1 MKSFKATVLSDLEHV
16 FQNDGEFSEKMN
28 IIYGKMRFIARGV
41 LDKSETVSQGFSSL
55 QYGTKHLAEAD
66 LGLSEIDA
74 RLFVN
79 VCDFKGTPKSKT
91 EIVINAER
99 FKISKVSEEM
109 GEYVLYL
116 SRFDD

>member
-1 MKSFKATVLSDLEHV
+1 MKSFKEAVLSDLEHV
-16 FQNDGEFSEKMN
+16 FQNDVEFSEELK
-28 IIYGKMRFIARGV
+28 IIYGKVRFVARGV

-55 QYGTKHLAEAD
+55 QYGTKHLSEAD

-91 EIVINAER
+91 EIITNAER
-99 FKISKVSEEM
+99 FKIERVSEEM